1 MSGAT
6 PGWAHVRAMSDRYGT
21 FEHAEGPE
29 PRVEHGYCTDDVARV
44 LLLAA
49 RERNPSPLTRQLRD
63 DALRFV
69 TDAQDP
75 TGATRNRRSA
85 DGRWHGRHR
94 VEDAWGRSLWALG
107 VASRADGWVAQAA
120 LAAFERGA
128 ERRSR
133 WPRSMAFAALGAAPV
148 LGADP
153 WNRPA
158 HGLLDHAAML
168 LGGLRG
174 DRRWP
179 WPEARLSYANP
190 VIPEAM
196 IATGTALDRPE
207 LVHEGLAL
215 LDWLLRRETRD
226 GHLSVSYVGGAGP
239 DDPVQGFDQQ
249 PIEVAAMADACA
261 RAASVDGASQW
272 LEGVRMAAA
281 WFDGA
286 NDVGMPMWDRRTS
299 GGYDGLMAGGV
310 NLNQGAESTLAL
322 LSTFQQAERLQPV
335 GV

>member
-1 MSGAT
+1 MSGPT
-6 PGWAHVRAMSDRYGT
+6 PGWGHLRTLTDRYGT
-21 FEHAEGPE
+21 FEHAEGDE

-44 LLLAA
+44 LLLTA
-49 RERNPSPLTRQLRD
+49 REPSPSPLSRQLRD

-69 TDAQDP
+69 AAAQDP

-148 LGADP
+148 LRADP
-153 WNRPA
+153 WNRTA
-158 HGLLDHAAML
+158 HGLLDHAAMV
-168 LGGLRG
+168 LGELSG
-174 DRRWP
+174 DSRWL
-179 WPEARLSYANP
+179 WPEERLSYANP

-196 IATGTALDRPE
+196 IATGTALDRPQ
-207 LVHEGLAL
+207 LVEEGLVL
-215 LDWLLRRETRD
+215 LDWLLRRETDD

-239 DDPVQGFDQQ
+239 DDPVRGFDQQ

-261 RAASVDGASQW
+261 RAATVDGSSQW

-286 NDVGMPMWDRRTS
+286 NDVGVTMWDPETS
-299 GGYDGLMAGGV
+299 GGYDGLMADGV

-322 LSTFQQAERLQPV
+322 VSTFQQAERLLAV